1 MTECLINDMMDLV
14 KLENGAFKL
23 MEEYFDI
30 RMVVFKALNIVKA
43 QANLKK
49 LKLVGLIEVS
59 ENMHLM

>member
-1 MTECLINDMMDLV
+1 MMDLV

-23 MEEYFDI
+23 MEEYFDL
-30 RMVVFKALNIVKA
+30 RMVVFKALNIIKA
-43 QANLKK
+43 TANFKK

>member
-1 MTECLINDMMDLV
+1 MMDLV
-14 KLENGAFKL
+14 KLENGAFKF
-23 MEEYFDI
+23 MEEYFDL

-49 LKLVGLIEVS
+49 LKLVGLIELS